1 MAVLLS
7 VVKIVGEILKIFLV
21 VKDSGDDFLDG
32 LRVGEFRWILFEDL
46 LDWQN
51 LSILKMGGWMLGDFL
66 IGPIQGVSKTS
77 ESENGKGSGVGIFVL
92 GHENPNW

>member
-32 LRVGEFRWILFEDL
+32 LRVSEFLGILFEDL
-46 LDWQN
+46 LD
-51 LSILKMGGWMLGDFL
+51 
-66 IGPIQGVSKTS
+66 
-77 ESENGKGSGVGIFVL
+77 
-92 GHENPNW
+92 

>member
-32 LRVGEFRWILFEDL
+32 LRVGEFLWILFEDL
-46 LDWQN
+46 LDWED
-51 LSILKMGGWMLGDFL
+51 LSILKMGGWM
-66 IGPIQGVSKTS
+66 
-77 ESENGKGSGVGIFVL
+77 
-92 GHENPNW
+92 